1 MRTSRRLLKV
11 ALGRSTM
18 IATPASASAPPINSC
33 GPTASLVNHA
43 PNATVISGE
52 ISVNGIS
59 VIRQL
64 LDAGLLDTLT
74 LTVHPVLVGQGRR
87 LFDELAEPFRLD
99 LVDSQIT
106 SVGNAML
113 TYAKHA

>member
-1 MRTSRRLLKV
+1 MVRWHRQAAQPPRRRKQ
-11 ALGRSTM
+11 GE
-18 IATPASASAPPINSC
+18 
-33 GPTASLVNHA
+33 G
-43 PNATVISGE
+43 GE